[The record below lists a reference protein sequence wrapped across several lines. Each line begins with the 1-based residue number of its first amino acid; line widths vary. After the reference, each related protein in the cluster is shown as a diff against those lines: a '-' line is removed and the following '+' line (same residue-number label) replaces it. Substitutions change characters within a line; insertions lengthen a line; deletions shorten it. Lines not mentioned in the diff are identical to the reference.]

1 MGSDWII
8 DPILHLVKRS
18 SGIIDPTLG
27 STDIGYVWF
36 LTYLKTDLQHLKMFI
51 ALLCLNGV
59 EWLSLR
65 PIPGTEEPRIRR
77 ESLCPKGGRRQ
88 QRPPLDPGLIHSRSS
103 H

>member
-51 ALLCLNGV
+51 DLLCLNGV
-59 EWLSLR
+59 EWLSFQ
-65 PIPGTEEPRIRR
+65 PRIRR
-77 ESLCPKGGRRQ
+77 GSLCPKGGRR
-88 QRPPLDPGLIHSRSS
+88 PPGSGPDS
-103 H
+103 